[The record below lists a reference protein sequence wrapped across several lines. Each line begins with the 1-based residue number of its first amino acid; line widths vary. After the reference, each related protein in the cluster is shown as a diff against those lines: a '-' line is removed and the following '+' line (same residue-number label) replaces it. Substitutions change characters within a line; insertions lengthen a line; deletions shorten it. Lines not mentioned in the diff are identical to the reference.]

1 MPTAVFYDL
10 ENFKTS
16 FMSYPVETVIKKIE
30 KLINESP
37 LCDNIILSQAY
48 ISKKTNFSKK
58 RIQEF
63 QEQGIEII
71 EVEMPSKMN
80 IPNMVDFKM
89 YANISDYVAR
99 IRKVKTIIL
108 ATGDGD
114 FTFLCELIKSKDKK
128 IVILSDGTQTN
139 RNLIKVC
146 HDWIDF
152 NNSYSYKSITIKTI
166 FKDRLSEIDIGS
178 MNIEDSI
185 KVLVHSISKDVLL
198 KKLFIKKRISL
209 ELFLSIFAEYTNFIT
224 YKNIEEQ
231 KLVDLINYLLWDT
244 DLKLEQSK
252 KYKYIDY
259 KPQATEN
266 FKGKYINLYNS
277 LIHKGPEYDKN
288 EMIDWY
294 AYFKENKLNIKEML
308 YYGSMYQNAPDL
320 LSYKVSSDIKIRL
333 SDFDKEKI
341 MQWKEKINKYNLN
354 VSDMFYYYEFMLKNR
369 IIYEE
374 NGKYCFVG
382 KTKYKK
388 TIEENLI
395 YELNKLKLNVN
406 EVEIKRLKRS
416 L

>member
-1 MPTAVFYDL
+1 M
-10 ENFKTS
+10 
-16 FMSYPVETVIKKIE
+16 ETVIKKIE

-71 EVEMPSKMN
+71 EVEMPCQKN

-89 YANISDYVAR
+89 YAHISDYVAR

-128 IVILSDGTQTN
+128 IIILSDGTQTN
-139 RNLIKVC
+139 RNLIKIC
-146 HDWIDF
+146 DDWIDF
-152 NNSYSYKSITIKTI
+152 NNSYSYKSISIKTI
-166 FKDRLSEIDIGS
+166 FKDRISEIDIGS

-185 KVLVHSISKDVLL
+185 KVLAHSFSNDVLL

-209 ELFLSIFAEYTNFIT
+209 QLFLSIVGDYINLIV
-224 YKNIEEQ
+224 YKNMEER
-231 KLVDLINYLLWDT
+231 KLIDLINYLLWDT
-244 DLKLEQSK
+244 ELKLEQSG

-259 KPQATEN
+259 KPQKTVDCKE
-266 FKGKYINLYNS
+266 KYKNLYDS
-277 LIHKGPEYDKN
+277 LTHKNPEHDKN
-288 EMIDWY
+288 KMLDWY
-294 AYFKENKLNIKEML
+294 IYFKENKLYIKEML
-308 YYGSMYQNAPDL
+308 YYGSMYRHAPDML
-320 LSYKVSSDIKIRL
+320 NYQVNSDVKIRL
-333 SDFDKEKI
+333 SEFDKEKI
-341 MQWKEKINKYNLN
+341 MYWEEKINKDKLN

-374 NGKYCFVG
+374 NEKYRFVG
-382 KTKYKK
+382 KTKYKSM
-388 TIEENLI
+388 IENNI
-395 YELNKLKLNVN
+395 KQELEKLKLIVN
-406 EVEIKRLKRS
+406 DAEIKRLKRG